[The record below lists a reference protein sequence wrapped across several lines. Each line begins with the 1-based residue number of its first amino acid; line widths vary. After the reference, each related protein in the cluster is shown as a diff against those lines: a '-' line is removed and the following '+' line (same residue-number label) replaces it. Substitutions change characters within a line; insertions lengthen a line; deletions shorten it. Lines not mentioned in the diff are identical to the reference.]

1 MNYLGVILKYS
12 IILTFSKECVIIILE
27 GGDNIVA
34 KDSLLEMLL
43 EQYRQLDKEQ
53 QDEIEFSIL
62 NGEELPEEVRNILK
76 ELNIKEI

>member
-1 MNYLGVILKYS
+1 M
-12 IILTFSKECVIIILE
+12 TFSKECVIIILE

-62 NGEELPEEVRNILK
+62 NGEELPEEIRNILK

>member
-1 MNYLGVILKYS
+1 M
-12 IILTFSKECVIIILE
+12 TFSKECVIIILE

-53 QDEIEFSIL
+53 QDEIEKL
-62 NGEELPEEVRNILK
+62 QAKDKEKDNIIQSL
-76 ELNIKEI
+76 IKRIETLEKGVNK